1 MIFKNSKP
9 GQKISLDASFLMV
22 IKITGTILLMLL
34 AMRFFEKIADIIL
47 LSLASVFLAVALN
60 PAVIKIRRS
69 LGIKRRGLAI
79 SLAFGLIVVAMITIF
94 MVTVPPVFN
103 QISDFAEDLPQ
114 KVEDFRK
121 ELPEVFSDVAS
132 ESEPEPD
139 SGVVAQSESEP
150 EPEPGLVNRIADYF
164 KSDINGLVDVLR
176 GVSSAFGAVLI
187 VLFMTFMLLLEGP
200 GFISQMKHYL
210 NKQQSKKFET
220 LKNEMNTVI
229 RGYITGQFLIALI
242 GGLFSLLLMIIIGV
256 PNPLAMASVIT
267 LFALIPLIGA
277 LIGASIVVLLT
288 GLVSIK
294 LALILLVWF
303 VVYQQVENVTLQ
315 PWIQGQ
321 QTNLTALQVFVVALL
336 GGTVAGIGGVLL
348 AVPIAACIK
357 IVLIDYLTSHKEE
370 IKRKYLK
377 RDAVN

>member
-1 MIFKNSKP
+1 
-9 GQKISLDASFLMV
+9 MV

-34 AMRFFEKIADIIL
+34 ALKFFEKITDIIL
-47 LSLASVFLAVALN
+47 LSLASVFFAVALN
-60 PAVIKIRRS
+60 PTVIKIRRS
-69 LGIKRRGLAI
+69 LKIKRRGLAI
-79 SLAFGLIVVAMITIF
+79 ALAFGLIVLIMISVFLVTI
-94 MVTVPPVFN
+94 PPVFN
-103 QISDFAEDLPQ
+103 QISEFAEDLPQ
-114 KVEDFRK
+114 TIEDFKAQDNLVADFINRYN
-121 ELPEVFSDVAS
+121 LDQVFADIAS
-132 ESEPEPD
+132 
-139 SGVVAQSESEP
+139 
-150 EPEPGLVNRIADYF
+150 NIADRF
-164 KSDINGLVDVLR
+164 KNDIGSIVDVFQK
-176 GVSSAFGAVLI
+176 VSSALGAVLI
-187 VLFMTFMLLLEGP
+187 LLVMTFMLLLEGP
-200 GFISQMKHYL
+200 GFVAQAKQYL
-210 NKQQSKKFET
+210 NKQQSQKLDT
-220 LKNEMNTVI
+220 IKNEMNKVI

-256 PNPLAMASVIT
+256 PNPLAMASVIA

-357 IVLIDYLTSHKEE
+357 IVLIDYLKSHKEE

>member
-1 MIFKNSKP
+1 
-9 GQKISLDASFLMV
+9 MV

-121 ELPEVFSDVAS
+121 ELPEVFSDVAP
-132 ESEPEPD
+132 EPEPEPD

-164 KSDINGLVDVLR
+164 KRRYQRAGGCPPRGFVGLRSRADRPFHDFHAAPGRPRLYQSD
-176 GVSSAFGAVLI
+176 
-187 VLFMTFMLLLEGP
+187 
-200 GFISQMKHYL
+200 
-210 NKQQSKKFET
+210 ET
-220 LKNEMNTVI
+220 L
-229 RGYITGQFLIALI
+229 
-242 GGLFSLLLMIIIGV
+242 
-256 PNPLAMASVIT
+256 P
-267 LFALIPLIGA
+267 
-277 LIGASIVVLLT
+277 
-288 GLVSIK
+288 
-294 LALILLVWF
+294 
-303 VVYQQVENVTLQ
+303 QQAA
-315 PWIQGQ
+315 IQE
-321 QTNLTALQVFVVALL
+321 V
-336 GGTVAGIGGVLL
+336 
-348 AVPIAACIK
+348 
-357 IVLIDYLTSHKEE
+357 
-370 IKRKYLK
+370 
-377 RDAVN
+377 

>member
-1 MIFKNSKP
+1 
-9 GQKISLDASFLMV
+9 MV

-34 AMRFFEKIADIIL
+34 ALKFFEKITDIIL
-47 LSLASVFLAVALN
+47 LSLAAVFFAVALN
-60 PAVIKIRRS
+60 PTVIRIRRS
-69 LGIKRRGLAI
+69 LKIKRRGLAI
-79 SLAFGLIVVAMITIF
+79 ALAFGLLVLIMISIFLVTIL
-94 MVTVPPVFN
+94 PVFN
-103 QISDFAEDLPQ
+103 QISEFAEDLPETI
-114 KVEDFRK
+114 EDFK
-121 ELPEVFSDVAS
+121 SQD
-132 ESEPEPD
+132 
-139 SGVVAQSESEP
+139 
-150 EPEPGLVNRIADYF
+150 NIIADFINRYNLDQVFADIASNIAERF
-164 KSDINGLVDVLR
+164 KNDISSIVDVFQK
-176 GVSSAFGAVLI
+176 VSSALGAALI
-187 VLFMTFMLLLEGP
+187 LLVMTFMLLLEGP
-200 GFISQMKHYL
+200 GFVTQTKQYL
-210 NKQQSKKFET
+210 NKRQSQKLDT
-220 LKNEMNTVI
+220 IKNEMNKVI

-256 PNPLAMASVIT
+256 PNPLAMASVIIV
-267 LFALIPLIGA
+267 FAFIPLIGA
-277 LIGASIVVLLT
+277 LIGATIVVLLT

-357 IVLIDYLTSHKEE
+357 IVLIDYLKSHKEE

-377 RDAVN
+377 RDTAN